1 MSIGCACKFFG
12 FSIPYAI
19 LNLPLSILLL
29 QFELLNP
36 CTISPFSPFPFPS
49 DNPPK
54 DLYIYDSVP
63 ILAYLFLFFFFD
75 PVVESCEFVA
85 FLMFMVLIFFFLNEP
100 LYHFM

>member
-36 CTISPFSPFPFPS
+36 CTISPFSPFPFPADIPPNDLHDYES
-49 DNPPK
+49 D
-54 DLYIYDSVP
+54 P
-63 ILAYLFLFFFFD
+63 ILIVRFF
-75 PVVESCEFVA
+75 
-85 FLMFMVLIFFFLNEP
+85 
-100 LYHFM
+100 